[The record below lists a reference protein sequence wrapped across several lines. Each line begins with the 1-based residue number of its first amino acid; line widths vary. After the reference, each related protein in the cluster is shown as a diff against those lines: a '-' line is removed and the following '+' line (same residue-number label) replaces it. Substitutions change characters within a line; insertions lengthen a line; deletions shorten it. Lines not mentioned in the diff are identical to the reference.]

1 MVRDTRSLLEKQVE
15 DVTFTSKKQDF
26 EDMDQLL
33 KEYLGSNNLES
44 LSVALLKI
52 RQSVPTKAGIE
63 VLYKIA
69 ADSHDSRQLL
79 AAQILGYHRAW
90 LTVSNGLHRH
100 LELSRNTEFD
110 PTVKKALVWGL
121 RQREEISE
129 FLEHPSETVAREA
142 ALGVPLG
149 RRTIFPV
156 LEFIR
161 KSLSPELE
169 RILLIKLRHVH
180 SSLMPYIF
188 DIIVDTSWTENAIFK
203 LFSELPQ
210 ISVFEFFV
218 DKEMAVGDVGMDIE
232 KTSRWHSAV
241 RIAKETLSSDPTGE
255 LIRFLLMRSGDNEI
269 FSRRHGTFIRS
280 VIKSVDSGSGQEL
293 IGDLEALTLGAS
305 EEKVFRLAQ
314 NLVELGSRL
323 EGESAQKIQAML
335 EEWKSRSVELKLK
348 IYHLE
353 QRIV

>member
-1 MVRDTRSLLEKQVE
+1 MVLDTRIFLEKQVQG
-15 DVTFTSKKQDF
+15 VNFTSKKQDF

-33 KEYLGSNNLES
+33 KEYLESNNLDS
-44 LSVALLKI
+44 LSVALLKV
-52 RQSVPTKAGIE
+52 RQSVPTKTGIE

-69 ADSHDSRQLL
+69 ASSHDSRQLL
-79 AAQILGYHRAW
+79 AAQILGYHRDW
-90 LTVSNGLHRH
+90 LTVSNGLRRH
-100 LELSRNTEFD
+100 LELSRNTKFD
-110 PTVKKALVWGL
+110 SMVTKALVWGL

-129 FLEHPSETVAREA
+129 FLEHSSKTVAREA

-156 LEFIR
+156 LELIR
-161 KSLSPELE
+161 KSLSPELG

-180 SSLMPYIF
+180 SSLMPYIL
-188 DIIVDTSWTENAIFK
+188 DTIVDNSWSENAICK

-241 RIAKETLSSDPTGE
+241 RIAKEALISEPTGE
-255 LIRFLLMRSGDNEI
+255 LIRFLLISSGDNEI
-269 FSRRHGTFIRS
+269 FSRRHGAFIRS

-305 EEKVFRLAQ
+305 EEKVIRLAQ

-335 EEWKSRSVELKLK
+335 EEWKGRSVELKLK

>member
-1 MVRDTRSLLEKQVE
+1 MVIDTRNFLEKQVE
-15 DVTFTSKKQDF
+15 DMAFTSKKKDF

-33 KEYLGSNNLES
+33 KEYLGSNNLDT

-52 RQSVPTKAGIE
+52 RQTVPTKTGSE

-69 ADSHDSRQLL
+69 ANSDDSRQLL
-79 AAQILGYHRAW
+79 AAQILGYHRDW
-90 LTVSNGLHRH
+90 LTVSNGLRRH
-100 LELSRNTEFD
+100 LELSRNTKFD
-110 PTVKKALVWGL
+110 SMVTKALVWGL

-142 ALGVPLG
+142 ALGIPLG
-149 RRTIFPV
+149 RRTILPV
-156 LEFIR
+156 LELIR
-161 KSLSPELE
+161 KSVSPELG

-180 SSLMPYIF
+180 SSLMPYII
-188 DIIVDTSWTENAIFK
+188 DSIVDTSWTENAICK

-210 ISVFEFFV
+210 ISVFEFLV
-218 DKEMAVGDVGMDIE
+218 DKEMAVGDVSMDIE

-241 RIAKETLSSDPTGE
+241 RIAKKVLTSDPTGE
-255 LIRFLLMRSGDNEI
+255 LIRFLLIRSGDNEV
-269 FSRRHGTFIRS
+269 FSRRHGAFIRS
-280 VIKSVDSGSGQEL
+280 VIKSVDSGSGQEV

-323 EGESAQKIQAML
+323 EGESAQKIRAML
-335 EEWKSRSVELKLK
+335 EEWKGRSVELKLK